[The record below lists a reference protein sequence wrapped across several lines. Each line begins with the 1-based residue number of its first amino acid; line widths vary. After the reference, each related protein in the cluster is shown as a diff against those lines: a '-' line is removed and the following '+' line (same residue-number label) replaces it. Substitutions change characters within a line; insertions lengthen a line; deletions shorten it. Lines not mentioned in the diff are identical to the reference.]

1 MAEQNTRLGIWLMI
15 AAVFIFALQDALSRH
30 LATEYNV
37 LMVVMIRYWFFA
49 AFVVAMASRQPGGI
63 RAATRTR
70 FPRLQILRGL
80 LLAAEVCVMVLAF
93 VLLGLIESHAIFTS
107 YPLLVAALSGPILG
121 ERVGWRRW
129 TAIGIGFVGVLIVL
143 QPGVAVFSPAALVPL
158 LAASMFALY
167 GLLTRHVGRGGDSSA
182 VSFFWTGIVGAAAM
196 TVVGIWFWEP
206 MTPGDWVFM
215 GMLCCAAATG
225 HYLLIR
231 AYEVAEASAVQPF
244 AYMQLI
250 FATVVGM
257 IAFGET
263 IAPNEV
269 VGAAVVV
276 GAGLFTLW
284 RARLRERG
292 A

>member
-1 MAEQNTRLGIWLMI
+1 
-15 AAVFIFALQDALSRH
+15 
-30 LATEYNV
+30 
-37 LMVVMIRYWFFA
+37 
-49 AFVVAMASRQPGGI
+49 
-63 RAATRTR
+63 
-70 FPRLQILRGL
+70 
-80 LLAAEVCVMVLAF
+80 
-93 VLLGLIESHAIFTS
+93 
-107 YPLLVAALSGPILG
+107 
-121 ERVGWRRW
+121 
-129 TAIGIGFVGVLIVL
+129 VLIVL

-182 VSFFWTGIVGAAAM
+182 VSFFWTGVVGAAAM

-215 GMLCCAAATG
+215 GMLCCTAAAG

-250 FATVVGM
+250 FATAVGM

-284 RARLRERG
+284 RARLREKNG
-292 A
+292 